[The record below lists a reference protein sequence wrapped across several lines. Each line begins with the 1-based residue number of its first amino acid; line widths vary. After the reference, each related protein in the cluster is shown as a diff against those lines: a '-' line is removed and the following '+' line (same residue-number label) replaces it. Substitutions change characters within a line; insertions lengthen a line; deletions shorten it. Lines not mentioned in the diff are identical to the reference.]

1 MNEDKQTQ
9 DTSIGNGG
17 LDLDNA
23 QVIEKLREARRKIQR
38 ELDRVIVGQSEVIE
52 EMLISLFSRGHC
64 LLEGVPGLA
73 KTLMIST
80 LSRTLDLSFS
90 RIQFTPDL
98 MPADVIGMRIL
109 TESSTGKREFEFQ
122 RGPIFSNVVLA
133 DEINRATPRTQSA
146 LLEAMGEKQVTVFG
160 ETCVLD
166 EPFMVIATQ
175 NPIEMEGTYPLPE
188 AQLDRFLLKI
198 QVESP
203 PLENLIT
210 ILDETTGKVRE
221 PVGPMVRGEELL
233 EMLRLVREVPASS
246 DMVSLA
252 ARLVRA
258 THPSDESAPEGV
270 RRFVRH
276 GASPR
281 GGQALLL
288 SAKARALVQGRL
300 HVQTQ
305 DFEALAKSALR
316 HRLILNYEGEAS
328 AITTDEL
335 VLEALEVAK
344 KA

>member
-1 MNEDKQTQ
+1 MTMQE
-9 DTSIGNGG
+9 TSQARIAQLFERFKALEGAIETIFLGQHDVVEELLLTILAGG
-17 LDLDNA
+17 HA
-23 QVIEKLREARRKIQR
+23 
-38 ELDRVIVGQSEVIE
+38 
-52 EMLISLFSRGHC
+52 
-64 LLEGVPGLA
+64 LLEGAPGLG
-73 KTLMIST
+73 KTT
-80 LSRTLDLSFS
+80 LVRTLAQVLDLEFS

-175 NPIEMEGTYPLPE
+175 NPIEQEGTYPLPE

>member
-1 MNEDKQTQ
+1 MTMQE
-9 DTSIGNGG
+9 TSQARIAQLFERFKALEGAIETIFLGQHDVVEELLLTILAGG
-17 LDLDNA
+17 HA
-23 QVIEKLREARRKIQR
+23 
-38 ELDRVIVGQSEVIE
+38 
-52 EMLISLFSRGHC
+52 
-64 LLEGVPGLA
+64 LLEGAPGLG
-73 KTLMIST
+73 KTT
-80 LSRTLDLSFS
+80 LVRTLAQVLDLEFS

>member
-1 MNEDKQTQ
+1 
-9 DTSIGNGG
+9 
-17 LDLDNA
+17 
-23 QVIEKLREARRKIQR
+23 
-38 ELDRVIVGQSEVIE
+38 
-52 EMLISLFSRGHC
+52 
-64 LLEGVPGLA
+64 
-73 KTLMIST
+73 
-80 LSRTLDLSFS
+80 
-90 RIQFTPDL
+90 
-98 MPADVIGMRIL
+98 
-109 TESSTGKREFEFQ
+109 
-122 RGPIFSNVVLA
+122 
-133 DEINRATPRTQSA
+133 
-146 LLEAMGEKQVTVFG
+146 
-160 ETCVLD
+160 
-166 EPFMVIATQ
+166 MVIATQ